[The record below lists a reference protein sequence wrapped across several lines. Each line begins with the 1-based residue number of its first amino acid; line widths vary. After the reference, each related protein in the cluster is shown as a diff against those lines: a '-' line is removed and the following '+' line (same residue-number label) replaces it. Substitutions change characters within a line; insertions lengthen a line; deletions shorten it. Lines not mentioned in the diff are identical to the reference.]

1 MRKTIIGLFSIAILL
16 TACGPLKTVVNVESQ
31 GDAEHLISMGGRK
44 IGVVSVSSVDHRDSA
59 LVSELG
65 LGVAEKIEVEMGA
78 EPGIVGVYSLPTE
91 GGDIVGDGTLDLL
104 AVQTDRDMF
113 IVIDSLNV
121 GSYTSS
127 RNTKGYYQNS
137 SVNVVDVLLPI
148 TFKVLAYDVKR
159 LETLYSRQVVDTVT
173 WSVMGEGEILNS
185 TAIAQANAHL
195 KEAFRGL
202 GESVSMIF
210 LPTWNQEERMIVC
223 YSGSKWTNAY
233 YLASDFKWEQAMEVW
248 LELVKRGGP
257 QKQGAAAYNLA
268 VACEILGRYDTAL
281 KWLDYAE
288 TKCYFSQMTT
298 LRKKLLASL
307 AAI

>member
-1 MRKTIIGLFSIAILL
+1 MKKTIIWLFCMAIFL
-16 TACGPLKTVVNVESQ
+16 TSCGPLKAVVNIESQ
-31 GDAEHLISMGGRK
+31 GDAEHFISMEGRK
-44 IGVVSVSSVDHRDSA
+44 IGVVSVSSVDDRDSA

-65 LGVAEKIEVEMGA
+65 LGVAEKIESEMGV
-78 EPGIVGVYSLPTE
+78 EPGIIGVYSLPFT
-91 GGDIVGDGTLDLL
+91 GGDLISDGSLDLL

-113 IVIDSLNV
+113 IVIDSLSV
-121 GSYTSS
+121 GSYTLS
-127 RNTKGYYQNS
+127 RNTKGYYQSS
-137 SVNVVDVLLPI
+137 SVNMVDVLLPI
-148 TFKVLAYDVKR
+148 SFNVLAYDVKR
-159 LETLYSRQVVDTVT
+159 LETLYSRQIVDTVT

-202 GESVSMIF
+202 GESISMIF

-223 YSGSKWTNAY
+223 YSGSKWMNAY

-257 QKQGAAAYNLA
+257 NKQGAAAYNLA

-298 LRKKLLASL
+298 LRKKLLSSL
-307 AAI
+307 STI